1 MFPSTQLTSNFDS
14 DYYSSDDSSDS
25 DDEGNRRYL
34 EAIKTL
40 RNEQKSNPT
49 SKKIL
54 KSMDKRLDNIV

>member
-25 DDEGNRRYL
+25 DEEGNRRSL